1 MTYPASHLH
10 QCLLVALFFFPAYLY
25 RHHLPSPVFPHQV
38 MHVQSV
44 ARVPVCASCGLT
56 SESAVPTHHR
66 RSTHIIH
73 VYQLVS
79 TCTCMSCSGD
89 SPGNVQHPGGEL
101 ILTDYLHTSPTK
113 NYFFFLSYA
122 RRPSRCCLTMRDR
135 CFFTHSL
142 PAKGT
147 LPTHIEPA
155 PLHAPRVIASCPVY
169 PVPDP
174 SKCSSSL
181 SCCQSC
187 FPSNR

>member
-1 MTYPASHLH
+1 MSSCCT
-10 QCLLVALFFFPAYLY
+10 LLFPGISI
-25 RHHLPSPVFPHQV
+25 PSPPPVSRIPPSGHACPV
-38 MHVQSV
+38 GSPCS
-44 ARVPVCASCGLT
+44 RVCIMWLDERVGCSHTPPPL
-56 SESAVPTHHR
+56 H
-66 RSTHIIH
+66 THIIH

-169 PVPDP
+169 PVPHP

>member
-1 MTYPASHLH
+1 MTSLHPASHLH

-113 NYFFFLSYA
+113 NYFFPLIRAPPITVLPDHARPVFL
-122 RRPSRCCLTMRDR
+122 
-135 CFFTHSL
+135 HSL
-142 PAKGT
+142 TTCLRYLTHPYRTCACPCPT
-147 LPTHIEPA
+147 CHSIVSSVPCPRPLQMLIIVVLLPVVFSI
-155 PLHAPRVIASCPVY
+155 
-169 PVPDP
+169 
-174 SKCSSSL
+174 
-181 SCCQSC
+181 
-187 FPSNR
+187 